1 MRGRG
6 KPGTGPSSIL
16 SELLSESDPPDVRLF
31 SLLHRIAPLTGK
43 VDHFMG
49 FTSSCCQHQ
58 KTLIASSLLAELSD
72 LETELTAW
80 LSTLQTTSSLHW
92 EENSALWLSCL
103 TLPPISETFA
113 TAVVFPSIRV
123 AISMLLYWTGLL
135 FINILRDTLDDAI
148 LLGAFSMSSV
158 DSLSPLERESLHAT
172 NSTSFDLAVRIARS
186 FEYFLQPEMN
196 HLGTYL
202 IGFAMGVVRT
212 YFETRQMYEELDWI
226 KVIDAKITAIGSGLS
241 GFLEELRERNLS
253 MMKSASVTPS
263 GVGAR
268 YPPLDV

>member
-6 KPGTGPSSIL
+6 KPGTGPSSIF

-58 KTLIASSLLAELSD
+58 KTLIASALLAELSD
-72 LETELTAW
+72 LEIELNAW
-80 LSTLQTTSSLHW
+80 LNTLQAKASLHW
-92 EENSALWLSCL
+92 EENSVLWLSCL

-113 TAVVFPSIRV
+113 TAIVFPSIRV

-135 FINILRDTLDDAI
+135 FISLLRDTLDDAVS
-148 LLGAFSMSSV
+148 LKAFSLSSIE
-158 DSLSPLERESLHAT
+158 SRSPPESTNHNAT
-172 NSTSFDLAVRIARS
+172 TSTSFDLAVRISRS

-212 YFETRQMYEELDWI
+212 YFETRQMNEELDWI
-226 KVIDAKITAIGSGLS
+226 KVIDAKITTMGSGLA
-241 GFLEELRERNLS
+241 GFLEELRERNFS
-253 MMKSASVTPS
+253 MMKSVSVTPS

-268 YPPLDV
+268 YPPLDL